1 MGMIVLCALAS
12 APDAS
17 CDGPHPRLA
26 LPWEWEASE
35 ADTEEEWGVPGR
47 PIPLTGME
55 ELLPRG
61 ETLLLPPDLPTSQSR
76 RLFTRE
82 ELRWLGM
89 GAALL
94 LPSDARTIH
103 FFDPDL
109 HLHPSGDGEG
119 RFLSKLGTGLPMAI
133 AILTPSLVD
142 GKPGRQATRLT
153 AMAVLNATLLTEGV
167 KFLVGKERPDE
178 SGGAIRF
185 HGPGSGYTSFPSGH
199 TAASFAAATVLGHR
213 YPKYKLVFYLLA
225 AGVGAARINAA
236 RHFPSD
242 VFVGATIGIYSGRL
256 VLRRGGKLHL
266 WR

>member
-1 MGMIVLCALAS
+1 MVVLCALAS
-12 APDAS
+12 APGAS
-17 CDGPHPRLA
+17 CEELDLRLA
-26 LPWEWEASE
+26 LPWERDAS
-35 ADTEEEWGVPGR
+35 ASATDEEEVVLGR
-47 PIPLTGME
+47 LARPMGLAEPLRLGEPLT
-55 ELLPRG
+55 
-61 ETLLLPPDLPTSQSR
+61 LPPDFPTPQGR
-76 RLFTRE
+76 RLFTRD
-82 ELRWLGM
+82 ELRWLAM

-94 LPSDARTIH
+94 LPSDARTVH
-103 FFDPDL
+103 LFDPDL

-119 RFLSKLGTGLPMAI
+119 RFISKLGTGLPMGL
-133 AILTPSLVD
+133 AILAPSLVD
-142 GKPGRQATRLT
+142 GKSGRQATRLT
-153 AMAVLNATLLTEGV
+153 AMAVLNATLLTEAV

-178 SGGAIRF
+178 SGGELRF

-213 YPKYKLVFYLLA
+213 YPKYKLAFYLLA
-225 AGVGAARINAA
+225 AGVGVARINAA